1 MIESE
6 EDLAVFFSD
15 DFAQEITA
23 ITQSGESFV
32 FKGIFDDA
40 FFNPEIGEMEIEGT
54 QPRIQTTRAT
64 AMRLTRGDKVV
75 VDGKDYFVLK
85 PKPEIGEKTAYI
97 SLSYA

>member
-6 EDLAVFFSD
+6 EDLSVFFSD

-40 FFNPEIGEMEIEGT
+40 FFNPEIGEMDAETT
-54 QPRIQTTRAT
+54 QPRIQTSRENTR
-64 AMRLTRGDKVV
+64 RLNRGDSVSINGANYRV
-75 VDGKDYFVLK
+75 IESQ
-85 PKPEIGEKTAYI
+85 PEAGENTATI
-97 SLSYA
+97 ILAHD